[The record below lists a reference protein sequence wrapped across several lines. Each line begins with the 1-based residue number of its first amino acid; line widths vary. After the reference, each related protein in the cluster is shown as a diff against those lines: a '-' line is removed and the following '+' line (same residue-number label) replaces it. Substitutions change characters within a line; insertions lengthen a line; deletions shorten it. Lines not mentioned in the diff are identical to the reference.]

1 MRHLH
6 FTQSLEPLYGGGL
19 GTSAVA
25 LHGEMRAGG
34 ISSLLCSTHGGSPQY
49 PVEGT
54 LEFCR
59 VKPRALYFSPALQR
73 CAPQLV
79 HESDVL
85 HGHGLYVGTNLIFG
99 RAARRALKPLV
110 YHVHGMFEP
119 YILQRSKWKKQLVH
133 WLFENNNFRHVRLWR
148 ALTSK
153 EADQIRA
160 CGLRQPIVI
169 APNGLNVADFPKPPQ
184 PVTLIDTPLVR
195 GLRKHGPRAL
205 FLGRIHPKKGLD
217 LLLRAWA
224 KIPRAAR
231 DWELVIAGAGRT
243 RPPRRDSNL
252 DPISGA
258 AKSSCLHRSRNRS
271 NQECPAAFCRP
282 FYPAV
287 VLGGLSNEHFGSDG
301 LRSPGGG
308 DAWLQFSGNLPA
320 RSRVGMRANRGCA
333 HPNPSERAGMFR
345 F

>member
-1 MRHLH
+1 
-6 FTQSLEPLYGGGL
+6 
-19 GTSAVA
+19 V
-25 LHGEMRAGG
+25 
-34 ISSLLCSTHGGSPQY
+34 PQY

-59 VKPRALYFSPALQR
+59 IKPRALYFSPALQR

-79 HESDVL
+79 RETDVL

-99 RAARRALKPLV
+99 RAARRELKPLV

-169 APNGLNVADFPKPPQ
+169 APNGLNVADFPKPPL

-195 GLRKHGPRAL
+195 SLRKNGPRAL
-205 FLGRIHPKKGLD
+205 FLGRIHPKKGLE

-224 KIPRAAR
+224 KIPHATR
-231 DWELVIAGAGRT
+231 DWELVIAGPDEQGHLAEIRALT
-243 RPPRRDSNL
+243 RSLALQNHVVFTGPVT
-252 DPISGA
+252 GA
-258 AKSSCLHRSRNRS
+258 AKNALLHSADLFVLPSFSEGFPMSLLEAMACEVPVVATHGCNFPEISRLQAGWECAPDVDALTITLQVALKSS
-271 NQECPAAFCRP
+271 A
-282 FYPAV
+282 
-287 VLGGLSNEHFGSDG
+287 
-301 LRSPGGG
+301 
-308 DAWLQFSGNLPA
+308 
-320 RSRVGMRANRGCA
+320 
-333 HPNPSERAGMFR
+333 SERRQRGLNGRRLVETGYTWPAIVKTLLSACADHC
-345 F
+345 